1 MDFLVFCMT
10 FRKTVNKDVKLNPC
24 KGESAE
30 FSHYSRAKS
39 PFLLNPEGQAVSKLE
54 PAMGLE
60 PATY

>member
-1 MDFLVFCMT
+1 M
-10 FRKTVNKDVKLNPC
+10 NKDVKLNPC